1 MLQTYAEK
9 PGHNFALN
17 ATFSEVKSE
26 MYGALVIPGGR
37 SPEYLALDEGVLAL
51 VREFEAAKK
60 PIASICHGQLILAAA
75 GVLKVWPAC
84 RPVPLHRQAPQGC
97 TRAQTAWHA
106 CLVQHCRCPWVPI
119 QQPSLAGAFMACAC
133 TSCVGQ
139 HCVGVLP
146 RSVLTAEET
155 AQLSQL

>member
-1 MLQTYAEK
+1 MKKVVVCVASVPVLRPSLPSSAPPWALQTYAEK

-75 GVLKVWPAC
+75 GVLKVRHSDAC
-84 RPVPLHRQAPQGC
+84 LSGLSRALHLCMQ
-97 TRAQTAWHA
+97 AQT
-106 CLVQHCRCPWVPI
+106 
-119 QQPSLAGAFMACAC
+119 
-133 TSCVGQ
+133 
-139 HCVGVLP
+139 
-146 RSVLTAEET
+146 
-155 AQLSQL
+155 